1 VKVGGRE
8 NVNFVFS
15 SMIFKAG
22 LAKIKFQG
30 SRIEEVGCLS
40 PNYEARKWHTKD
52 VHTGL
57 NSGGRYNQ
65 SFLWSNHLHN
75 EGEGQRVTRLL

>member
-1 VKVGGRE
+1 
-8 NVNFVFS
+8 
-15 SMIFKAG
+15 M
-22 LAKIKFQG
+22 
-30 SRIEEVGCLS
+30 
-40 PNYEARKWHTKD
+40 WHTED

-75 EGEGQRVTRLL
+75 EGERQRVTRLLWYPTTVTGIQGRMVTGALDKVRG